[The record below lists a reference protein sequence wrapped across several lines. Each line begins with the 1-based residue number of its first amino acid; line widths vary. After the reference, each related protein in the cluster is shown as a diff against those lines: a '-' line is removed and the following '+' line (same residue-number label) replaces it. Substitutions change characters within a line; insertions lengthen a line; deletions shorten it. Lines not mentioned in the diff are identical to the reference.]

1 MINPS
6 LLKKIKWKDLTR
18 LNHRQIF
25 IENNITLPWL
35 FTSWLLAYFHF
46 YLFAIPCS
54 FMFFLTALRQVH
66 NGFHNSLGIGKKG
79 TWLTLYLNSVLM
91 FTSVHAVKFSHLRHH
106 KYCLGDQDH
115 EGKCARLPWYK
126 ALVYGPVHIFSI
138 HKVALLLGSKKYKR
152 DVVLELVS
160 IVVFISIVL
169 LINAPFLL
177 YHCLVMLTG
186 EMFSAFF
193 AVWTVHHDLEEHV
206 IARTQRTPWKNFITY
221 NMFYHLEHHLFPAVP
236 TIRLPELARRID
248 AALPELEK
256 KDTF

>member
-1 MINPS
+1 MTNRS
-6 LLKKIKWKDLTR
+6 LLKKVKWKDLTR
-18 LNHRQIF
+18 LNRRQIF

-35 FTSWLLAYFHF
+35 FASWLLAYFHL

-66 NGFHNSLGIGKKG
+66 NGFHSSLGIGKKA
-79 TWLTLYLNSVLM
+79 TWLTLYVNSILM
-91 FTSVHAVKFSHLRHH
+91 ITSVHAVKFSHLRHH
-106 KYCLGDQDH
+106 KYCLGEQDH

-138 HKVALLLGSKKYKR
+138 HKVALLLGSKKYKW
-152 DVVLELVS
+152 DTILELVS
-160 IVVFISIVL
+160 IALFISIVV
-169 LINAPFLL
+169 LINVPFLL
-177 YHCLVMLTG
+177 YHCLIMFTG

-193 AVWTVHHDLEEHV
+193 AVWSVHHDLGEHV

-248 AALPELEK
+248 EVLPELEK
-256 KDTF
+256 KETF

>member
-1 MINPS
+1 MSNHS
-6 LLKKIKWKDLTR
+6 LLKKVKWKDLTR
-18 LNHRQIF
+18 MTNRQIF

-35 FTSWLLAYFHF
+35 FASWLLAYFHF

-66 NGFHNSLGIGKKG
+66 NGFHNSLGIGKKS
-79 TWLTLYLNSVLM
+79 TWLTLYLNSILM
-91 FTSVHAVKFSHLRHH
+91 VTSIHAVKFSHLRHH
-106 KYCLGDQDH
+106 KYCLGEHDH
-115 EGKCARLPWYK
+115 EGKCARLPWYR

-160 IVVFISIVL
+160 IALFISIVL
-169 LINAPFLL
+169 LINVPFLM
-177 YHCLVMLTG
+177 YHCLVMFTG

-248 AALPELEK
+248 EAIPDLEK
-256 KDTF
+256 RDTF